1 MHNYF
6 TIIPARGGS
15 KGIKNKNLQRLG
27 GKTLIE
33 YSFEAAKNSSL
44 VDYPILSSDDP
55 KIIEIAKK
63 HRIDAPF
70 VRPKSLS
77 GDNSSMVDVLMHS
90 LDWYNRKFKCY
101 PKNIITLQPT
111 SPFRTGH
118 DIDGAIKKYQE
129 NNLDGLISVS
139 EVTQHPMDCLF
150 YDENK
155 KLQRVDL
162 PYVNSEINGRQAYT
176 KCYFVDGGIYISS
189 VKRFLSLKTIFD
201 KDSGI
206 YELKKSHAIDVDEQ
220 FDLELCRAMIAY
232 GDGTNFFK
240 L

>member
-6 TIIPARGGS
+6 AIIPARKGS
-15 KGIKNKNLQRLG
+15 KGIKDKNLQRLG
-27 GKTLIE
+27 EKTLIE
-33 YSFEAAKNSSL
+33 YSFEAAKNSFQ

-63 HRIDAPF
+63 HSIDAPF

-77 GDNSSMVDVLMHS
+77 EDNSSMVDVLIHS
-90 LDWYNRKFKCY
+90 LDWYSKKFKCY

-111 SPFRTGH
+111 SPFRTSN

-129 NNLDGLISVS
+129 KNLNSLVS
-139 EVTQHPMDCLF
+139 ATETTQHPMECLF
-150 YDENK
+150 YDNSKNLKRIE
-155 KLQRVDL
+155 L
-162 PYVNSEINGRQAYT
+162 PYVDSKKNGRQSYT
-176 KCYFVDGGIYISS
+176 KCFFVDGGIYISS
-189 VKRFLSLKTIFD
+189 VKRFLSLKNMFD
-201 KDSGI
+201 KNTDI

-232 GDGTNFFK
+232 RDKNIFFK